1 MVLWNVLG
9 LANKHGTH
17 EVAKN
22 FQWFPGAD
30 VHRLFSH
37 KKTKINEDQ
46 VLIQFLFKTM
56 SKSYVF
62 WPHEGGT
69 PQKHFC
75 AEISFLL

>member
-1 MVLWNVLG
+1 MEFVCTNNAVARENDPFWNMVLCNVLG
-9 LANKHGTH
+9 LANKHRTH

-46 VLIQFLFKTM
+46 VLIQILFKTM
-56 SKSYVF
+56 SKS
-62 WPHEGGT
+62 
-69 PQKHFC
+69 
-75 AEISFLL
+75 

>member
-9 LANKHGTH
+9 LANKHRTH

-22 FQWFPGAD
+22 FQWFSGED

-46 VLIQFLFKTM
+46 VLIQILLKQCRNLMFFGPRKGGNPTEAFLR
-56 SKSYVF
+56 
-62 WPHEGGT
+62 
-69 PQKHFC
+69 
-75 AEISFLL
+75 